1 MFLSGHELR
10 TLFLDFFSKREHKV
24 ISSSPLIPQN
34 DPTLLF
40 TNAGMVQFKNIFLG
54 EETRPYKR
62 AATSQKCVRAGGK
75 HNDLEIVGKTSRHH
89 TFFEMLGNF
98 SFGDYFKEAAIEFGW
113 EFLTETVKVPKE
125 LLWVSVYEK
134 DDEAYD
140 LWRTAIGVPQERI
153 VRLGEKDNF
162 WQMGETGPCGPCSEI
177 IIDQGEDFGCKKP
190 GCRVGCECD
199 RYLEL
204 WNLVFMQFNRDE
216 KGNLS
221 PLPKPSIDTGLG
233 LERISAIV
241 QGVGS
246 NFEIDL
252 IRPLLDSVSEISKKK
267 YGSNQAE
274 DISIRVIADHIR
286 AISFLIGDGILPSNE
301 GRGYVLRRILRR
313 ALRHGKILG
322 IEGPF
327 LNKLVLVLIEVMK
340 EPYPELL
347 YAKELIIKLV
357 LSEEERFANTL
368 DQGIKILN
376 ELMLNLKEKN
386 ILSIPGREVFKL
398 YDTYGFPV
406 DLANEIA
413 SEKGF
418 TLDMEGFSSSMDE
431 QKKLARQS
439 WSGSGEEKTK
449 PLYRKVASEIS
460 SVQFVGYE
468 AYASGSK
475 ILKILKGNNPADI
488 LMKGEEGEII
498 LDKTPFYGEAG
509 GQAGDTGK
517 IISGGSVFEVED
529 AQKPLPGLTVH
540 KGKLLT
546 GTLKT
551 GDNVEAKINISDR
564 KQTQANHAAT
574 HLLQAALREAL
585 GDHVKQCGS
594 LVEPKRFRFDFTHF
608 SQLEK
613 SDLRRV
619 EKIVSEKIRE
629 DYKVEIIHMPFKEAI
644 NSGATALFNE
654 KYGDEVRVV
663 KISDFSKELC
673 GGTHA
678 SSTGEIGILKIIQE
692 RSIAAGIRR
701 IEAITGAAAL
711 EYIQKKE
718 DEIEE
723 IASTLKTR
731 TEDIIPRIKKL
742 SETLK
747 EYERQINKLKSK
759 EGKGSV
765 EEILSSKVKDLKGIK
780 VVASVVESESAGE
793 LRDLGDRLKDRLRS
807 GVIVLGAEI
816 KGKASII
823 VCVSNDLTDKF
834 HAGNIVKKI
843 SRFVGGEGGGRKD
856 FAQAGGKDV
865 EKLEEAI
872 NNVDTILQEEIS

>member
-10 TLFLDFFSKREHKV
+10 TLFLDFFRKRDHK
-24 ISSSPLIPQN
+24 IIPSSPLLPQN

-54 EETRPYKR
+54 EETKPYKR
-62 AATSQKCVRAGGK
+62 AATAQKCVRAGGK
-75 HNDLEIVGKTSRHH
+75 HNDLEIVGKTLRHH

-98 SFGDYFKEAAIEFGW
+98 SFGDYFKEAVIEFGW
-113 EFLTETVKVPKE
+113 EFLTETVKIPKE
-125 LLWVSVYEK
+125 LFWVSVFEK
-134 DDEAYD
+134 DDEAYEI
-140 LWRTAIGVPQERI
+140 WRTKIGVPRERI
-153 VRLGEKDNF
+153 VRLGQKDNF

-177 IIDQGEDFGCKKP
+177 IIDQGENFGCKKP
-190 GCRVGCECD
+190 ECRVGCECD

-241 QGVGS
+241 QGVRS

-252 IRPLLDSVSEISKKK
+252 IRPLIDSISEISKKE
-267 YGSNQAE
+267 YGSNQVD

-322 IEGPF
+322 IEGLF
-327 LNKLVLVLIEVMK
+327 LNKLVIVLIEIMK

-347 YAKELIIKLV
+347 DAKELIIKLV

-368 DQGIKILN
+368 EQGIKILN
-376 ELMLNLKEKN
+376 ELMLNLDEKN

-413 SEKGF
+413 SDKGF
-418 TLDMEGFSSSMDE
+418 ALDMEGFSSAMDE
-431 QKKLARQS
+431 QKRLAKQS
-439 WSGSGEEKTK
+439 WSGSGEERTK
-449 PLYRKVASEIS
+449 PVYRKVASEIS
-460 SVQFVGYE
+460 PVQFVGYDVPV
-468 AYASGSK
+468 SNSK
-475 ILKILKGNNPADI
+475 ILKILKGNNPTDVLI
-488 LMKGEEGEII
+488 KGEEGEII
-498 LDKTPFYGEAG
+498 LDKTSFYGESG
-509 GQAGDTGK
+509 GQVGDTGK
-517 IISGGSVFEVED
+517 IISRGSVFEVED
-529 AQKPLPGLTVH
+529 TQKPLPELIVH
-540 KGKLLT
+540 KGKLIT
-546 GTLKT
+546 GTIRT
-551 GDNVEAKINISDR
+551 GDDVEAKINTCNR
-564 KQTQANHAAT
+564 KQTQANHTAT
-574 HLLQAALREAL
+574 HLLQAALKEAL

-594 LVEPKRFRFDFTHF
+594 LVEPKRLRFDFTHF
-608 SQLEK
+608 SQIGK
-613 SDLRRV
+613 NDIQRV
-619 EKIVSEKIRE
+619 EKNVNEKIQE

-654 KYGDEVRVV
+654 KYGDEVRVIE
-663 KISDFSKELC
+663 ISDFSKELC
-673 GGTHA
+673 GGTHVK
-678 SSTGEIGILKIIQE
+678 STGEIGILKILQE

-701 IEAITGAAAL
+701 IEAITGVAAL

-718 DEIEE
+718 EEIEK

-731 TEDIIPRIKKL
+731 SEDIIPKIKKL
-742 SETLK
+742 SETIK
-747 EYERQINKLKSK
+747 EYERQISKLKSAG
-759 EGKGSV
+759 GKGSI
-765 EEILSSKVKDLKGIK
+765 EEILSSKVKDLNGIK
-780 VVASVVESESAGE
+780 VIASIVETESVGE

-823 VCVSNDLTDKF
+823 VCVSKDLTDKF

-843 SRFVGGEGGGRKD
+843 SKFVGGEGGGRKD
-856 FAQAGGKDV
+856 FAQAGGKEG

-872 NNVDTILQEEIS
+872 NQTHAILREEGF